1 MIMPENFNKNLEQK
15 RGPWSSAPPPP
26 PPPPPKKKKKK
37 KKKNR
42 FGFFVKIHL
51 LENSK

>member
-1 MIMPENFNKNLEQK
+1 MIMPENLNKKLEQK
-15 RGPWSSAPPPP
+15 RGPWSPAPPPP
-26 PPPPPKKKKKK
+26 LQK

-42 FGFFVKIHL
+42 YGFFVKIHL

>member
-15 RGPWSSAPPPP
+15 RGPWFPAPPPP
-26 PPPPPKKKKKK
+26 PPRQNKKI
-37 KKKNR
+37 NR
-42 FGFFVKIHL
+42 FGFFVKVHL

>member
-15 RGPWSSAPPPP
+15 RGPWSPPPP
-26 PPPPPKKKKKK
+26 PAPPKKK
-37 KKKNR
+37 
-42 FGFFVKIHL
+42 FGFFVKIHV

>member
-1 MIMPENFNKNLEQK
+1 MIMPENFNKNWEQK
-15 RGPWSSAPPPP
+15 RGPWSPTPPPP
-26 PPPPPKKKKKK
+26 PPPPKKK

>member
-15 RGPWSSAPPPP
+15 RGPWPPPDPPP

-37 KKKNR
+37 KKKIWILCQ
-42 FGFFVKIHL
+42 IHL
-51 LENSK
+51 LESSK

>member
-15 RGPWSSAPPPP
+15 RGPWSPLPPP

-37 KKKNR
+37 K
-42 FGFFVKIHL
+42 FGFFVKIHV
-51 LENSK
+51 LEYSK

>member
-15 RGPWSSAPPPP
+15 GGPWPPPP
-26 PPPPPKKKKKK
+26 PPPPHPLPPSQKKI
-37 KKKNR
+37 R

-51 LENSK
+51 LEKSK